1 MVADTAQK
9 HLSRNFWLGVASGVA
24 YNFYQAVAN
33 TNLVMTWFVSELS
46 RSNLL
51 ISLLMPI
58 EQGGWHFPQLL
69 LSGYLQRQ
77 PGTLPVYRIMGVVRS
92 AVMGLL
98 ALSVF
103 MLDDPRALL
112 AVFFALFAINSLAS
126 GVAGLPFMDVVAKTI
141 PPTRRGALFGWRRLI
156 GGSLGLA
163 GGVLVKVVLA
173 PDFGLTF
180 PDNYALLFFLGF
192 ICVTVAAGTF
202 SLIVEPSG
210 VVNSQ
215 RVSMNQQLRRAVRLP
230 VQHRSY
236 GRFLAL
242 RLAIVAANYALPFYA
257 VYARRVLDAPDD
269 MVGVYLIGST
279 LASVLSN
286 LIWSRVSDQKGNR
299 LLMRLVALT
308 ALLAPALALLVAHLP
323 EMGPDKSLIFTLV
336 FVLSGAHQPASFIG
350 SSNYLLELAP
360 AGERAMYVGFTN
372 TTIGLAVFT
381 SPVGGA
387 IVDWLGFEP
396 LFFFSLACSLVAV
409 VLSLGLDEP
418 RDKDRIKIKEYQKIG

>member
-1 MVADTAQK
+1 MVAGTAQK

-33 TNLVMTWFVSELS
+33 TNLVMTWFVSELT

-51 ISLLMPI
+51 ISLLMPLG
-58 EQGGWHFPQLL
+58 QGGWHFPQLL
-69 LSGYLQRQ
+69 LSGYLQRRQ
-77 PGTLPVYRIMGVVRS
+77 RSLPVYRIMGVVRS
-92 AVMGLL
+92 AVVGLL

-103 MLDDPRALL
+103 MLDDPRVLL
-112 AVFFALFAINSLAS
+112 AVFFALFAINSLAG

-163 GGVLVKVVLA
+163 GGALVKVILA

-180 PDNYALLFFLGF
+180 PDNYALLFSLGF
-192 ICVTVAAGTF
+192 ICVIVAVGAF
-202 SLIVEPSG
+202 SLVVEPPG
-210 VVNSQ
+210 VVNRQ
-215 RVSMNQQLRRAVRLP
+215 RVSLDQQLRRAVRLP

-257 VYARRVLDAPDD
+257 IYARCVLDAPDD

-286 LIWSRVSDQKGNR
+286 LIWSRVSDQQGNR
-299 LLMRLVALT
+299 LLMHLVALT

-323 EMGPDKSLIFTLV
+323 EMGLDKSLIFTLV

-372 TTIGLAVFT
+372 TIIGLAVFT

-387 IVDWLGFEP
+387 IVDALGFEP
-396 LFFFSLACSLVAV
+396 LFLFSLACSLVAV
-409 VLSLGLDEP
+409 VLSLGLEEP
-418 RDKDRIKIKEYQKIG
+418 RAKDRIKIKEYSKAA